1 MNYYKVIFLIVT
13 YFLCSVSNA
22 NAYIDPG
29 TGSII
34 LQAILAFVAGAA
46 ATVSLWWGNLK
57 IFIKKIFK
65 SNKKDN
71 KTNLKP

>member
-34 LQAILAFVAGAA
+34 LQAILAFIAGAA

>member
-1 MNYYKVIFLIVT
+1 MKFYLYIFIF
-13 YFLCSVSNA
+13 YFIFISKSY
-22 NAYIDPG
+22 AYLDPG

-34 LQAILAFVAGAA
+34 LQAILAFIAGAA